1 MLKTTKTVVNTTD
14 ESFLKCE
21 NNVKITFKNESNKNE
36 NT

>member
-21 NNVKITFKNESNKNE
+21 NNVKMVFKNRIQKNE